1 MRLWVSPTK
10 CIELEEQPAVQSLYR
25 EIASRQTA
33 YDWYGYIGLL
43 PDPDPVLRK
52 RGDGVQV
59 LESLTA
65 DAHLMSVIQT
75 RKLGTLK
82 REYRW
87 EPGSLS
93 GEKPS
98 RQAKALCAALRQD
111 LERVDLFHLIS
122 QILDAPLYGLTPIEL
137 MWEPGSSG
145 MRLRDLRALP
155 CRWFGFDEYNNPK
168 FLSFNNPWNGEALP
182 FGKFVLAR
190 HFPSYDNPYGLRL
203 LSRCFW
209 PVTFKKGGIKFW
221 VQFAEKYGMPFLV
234 GKFRPGAGAA
244 EQQEMLAKLSQM
256 VQDAVAV
263 IPEGNSVEIKEG
275 LASGRTSSADNY
287 GRLIALMDAE
297 ISKVIMGQTLT
308 AEIGDKG
315 SYAASQTHENVL
327 EQYQEADQVLVK
339 TAMEEVARLYGQVNA
354 PGVPTPAFQWYEA
367 EDPQT
372 EMADRDK
379 VLSETG
385 VKFTKAYYVRKYGL
399 QEDDFEIGPSAP
411 PGGPETPPGFAEG
424 EGFTSDQQAIEALV
438 AATLTQGVKGSQEMV
453 QKIMAVIDKADS
465 FEALQEG
472 LALAFPDMAGAD
484 FENVLSQ
491 AMLATDLWG
500 RFQVRQEGADGR

>member
-1 MRLWVSPTK
+1 MRFWVSPTK
-10 CIELEEQPAVQSLYR
+10 CVEFDEQPAVESLSR

-33 YDWYGYIGLL
+33 WDWHGFIGLL

-52 RGDGVQV
+52 RGDGVEV

-87 EPGSLS
+87 EAGSLS

-98 RQAKALCAALRQD
+98 RQARNLCDSLRQD
-111 LERVDLFHLIS
+111 LERVDLYQLIS
-122 QILDAPLYGLTPIEL
+122 QILEAPLYGLTPVEL
-137 MWEPGSSG
+137 LWKPGDNG
-145 MRLRDLRALP
+145 VRLKDLRALP

-168 FLSFNNPWNGEALP
+168 FLSFNNPWNGEGLA
-182 FGKFVLAR
+182 FGKFVIAR

-209 PVTFKKGGIKFW
+209 PVAFKKGGIKFW

-234 GKFRPGAGAA
+234 GKYRIGAGAA
-244 EQQEMLAKLSQM
+244 EQQDMLAKLSQM

-263 IPEGNSVEIKEG
+263 IPEGSTVELKEG
-275 LASGRTSSADNY
+275 MAAGRTSSAENY

-297 ISKVIMGQTLT
+297 MSKVIMGQTLT

-327 EQYQEADQVLVK
+327 DQYQEADQFLVK
-339 TAMEEVARLYGQVNA
+339 TAMEEIAWLYGQVNA
-354 PGVPTPAFQWYEA
+354 PGVPTPVFQWYEE
-367 EDPQT
+367 EDPQKD
-372 EMADRDK
+372 MADRDK
-379 VLSETG
+379 ILAETG
-385 VKFTKAYYVRKYGL
+385 VKFTKSYYVRKYGF
-399 QEDDFEIGPSAP
+399 QEDDFELDQPGPDRGKS
-411 PGGPETPPGFAEG
+411 PEFAEDG
-424 EGFTSDQQAIEALV
+424 GFTPDQQAIEDLV
-438 AATLTQGVKGSQEMV
+438 ADVLTQGVKGSREMV
-453 QKIMAVIDKADS
+453 QKIMAVVEQADS

-472 LALAFPDMAGAD
+472 LALAFPAMAGAD

-491 AMLATDLWG
+491 ALLAADLWG
-500 RFQVRQEGADGR
+500 RFQVGQEGADGA

>member
-1 MRLWVSPTK
+1 MKLWVSPTK
-10 CIELEEQPAVQSLYR
+10 CVEFDEQPAVESLSR

-33 YDWYGYIGLL
+33 YDWYGYVGLL

-52 RGDGVQV
+52 RSDGPEI
-59 LESLTA
+59 LGFLTA

-87 EPGSLS
+87 KAGSLS

-98 RQAKALCAALRQD
+98 PQAQKLCEALRQD
-111 LERVDLFHLIS
+111 LERVDLYQLIS
-122 QILDAPLYGLTPIEL
+122 QILDAPFYGLTPIEL
-137 MWEPGSSG
+137 LWGQGSVG
-145 MRLRDLRALP
+145 VRLKDLRGLP

-168 FLSFNNPWNGEALP
+168 FLSFSNPWMGESLP
-182 FGKFVLAR
+182 FGKFVFAR
-190 HFPSYDNPYGLRL
+190 HFPTYDNPYGLRL
-203 LSRCFW
+203 LTRCFW
-209 PVTFKKGGIKFW
+209 PVVFKKGGIKFW

-234 GKFRPGAGAA
+234 GKFRPGAGLA
-244 EQQEMLAKLSQM
+244 EQQEMLAKLCQM

-263 IPEGNSVEIKEG
+263 IPEGSSVEIKEG

-327 EQYQEADQVLVK
+327 EQYQAADQMLVQ
-339 TAMEEVARLYGQVNA
+339 TAMEEIAWLYGQVNA
-354 PGVPTPAFQWYEA
+354 PGVPTPAFRWYEE

-372 EMADRDK
+372 ETAGRDK
-379 VLSETG
+379 TLTETG
-385 VKFTKAYYVRKYGL
+385 VKFTKSYYVRKYGL
-399 QEDDFEIGPSAP
+399 QEDDFELSQTQN
-411 PGGPETPPGFAEG
+411 PGGQATPPAFAEG
-424 EGFTSDQQAIEALV
+424 KGFTPDQQAIEDLV
-438 AATLTQGVKGSQEMV
+438 AATLPQGVKGSQAMTD
-453 QKIMAVIDKADS
+453 KIMGVVEAADS

-472 LALAFPDMAGAD
+472 LALAFPEMASAD
-484 FENVLSQ
+484 FENVLTQ
-491 AMLATDLWG
+491 ACLATDLWG
-500 RFQVRQEGADGR
+500 RFQVKQEGADGA